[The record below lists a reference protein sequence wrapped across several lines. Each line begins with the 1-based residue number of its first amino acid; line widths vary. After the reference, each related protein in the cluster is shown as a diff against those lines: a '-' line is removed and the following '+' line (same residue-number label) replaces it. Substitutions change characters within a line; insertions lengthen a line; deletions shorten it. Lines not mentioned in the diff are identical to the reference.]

1 LNFIKIDSRKIA
13 LFIGVI
19 AIPLLSINMERNPEE
34 SHWAF
39 KPFAFALGSLQSVYS
54 DFSSGVRGTTSLY
67 LDLIGIKN
75 ENRRLLKENAA
86 LRAQLGTLTELE
98 KENQRLNDL
107 LGFQQKSPM
116 ELLATKVIG
125 KDLLPNHHT
134 LTINR
139 GTQHGI
145 AKHMAALTVGG
156 VVGYVYKTSLLSSQV
171 LLLTD
176 PYSAIDSIVQRSR
189 ARGIVEGNQ
198 KDRCKLRYL
207 KRDDDVQVGDLVV
220 TSGLNNIFPK
230 GFPIAKVKNVIK
242 SQYGLSQDVELD
254 PVINPQTL
262 EEIFVV
268 IKSNAADYSP
278 QQETQIESEIEL
290 PNNLVTTKQNQP
302 TPQQPN
308 STEVVDDNR
317 ASDSRV
323 LRSES
328 LER

>member
-1 LNFIKIDSRKIA
+1 MNFLNIDARKIA
-13 LFIGVI
+13 LFIGII
-19 AIPLLSINMERNPEE
+19 AIPLLTINMERNPEE

-67 LDLIGIKN
+67 LNLIGIKKEN
-75 ENRRLLKENAA
+75 ERLLKENAE
-86 LRAQLGTLTELE
+86 LRAQLGALTELE
-98 KENQRLNDL
+98 KENQRLNSL

-116 ELLATKVIG
+116 ELVATKVIG

-139 GTQHGI
+139 GTHHGI

-156 VVGYVYKTSLLSSQV
+156 VVGYVYKTSMLTSQV

-189 ARGIVEGNQ
+189 ARGIVEGSQ
-198 KDRCKLRYL
+198 KDQCKLRYL
-207 KRDDDVQVGDLVV
+207 KREDDVNVGDLVV

-230 GFPIAKVKNVIK
+230 GFPIAKVKNVLK
-242 SQYGLSQDVELD
+242 SQYGLSQDVELE

-268 IKSNAADYSP
+268 LKSNSADYTPSEEPPAEPEGEPSQAETETTMKSATADPSP
-278 QQETQIESEIEL
+278 AES
-290 PNNLVTTKQNQP
+290 
-302 TPQQPN
+302 
-308 STEVVDDNR
+308 
-317 ASDSRV
+317 AS
-323 LRSES
+323 LQSEPS
-328 LER
+328 NP

>member
-1 LNFIKIDSRKIA
+1 PGRSHIFLLRIHA
-13 LFIGVI
+13 PWGVVDCV
-19 AIPLLSINMERNPEE
+19 
-34 SHWAF
+34 
-39 KPFAFALGSLQSVYS
+39 LGSLQSVYS

-67 LDLIGIKN
+67 LDLIGIKKEN
-75 ENRRLLKENAA
+75 EKLVKENAE
-86 LRAQLGTLTELE
+86 LRAQLGALTELE
-98 KENQRLNDL
+98 KENQRLNSL
-107 LGFQQKSPM
+107 LNFQQKSQM

-145 AKHMAALTVGG
+145 DKHMAALTVGG
-156 VVGYVYKTSLLSSQV
+156 VVGYVYKTSLLTSQV

-207 KRDDDVQVGDLVV
+207 KREDDVQIGDLVV

-230 GFPIAKVKNVIK
+230 GFPVAKVKNVIK
-242 SQYGLSQDVELD
+242 SQYGLSQEVELD

-268 IKSNAADYSP
+268 IKSNSADYSP
-278 QQETQIESEIEL
+278 QPEEPEKETSADNPQVKSETTPPQPSTPVE
-290 PNNLVTTKQNQP
+290 NNNPVKPVSSPASADSVNPDSASLQSE
-302 TPQQPN
+302 PN
-308 STEVVDDNR
+308 SP
-317 ASDSRV
+317 
-323 LRSES
+323 
-328 LER
+328 